1 MLGTWCQRCYLLA
14 VVLPLP
20 FAYNIKNTVQLMDE
34 LIEMP
39 QGQYMKF
46 VSFDTSSL
54 YSNILTGN

>member
-1 MLGTWCQRCYLLA
+1 LLA